1 MSFINISKTNN
12 IKTITESD
20 SDEDIRIH
28 QNLKNKLKE
37 DENQL
42 RIDQEQLNKEKEIVN
57 SISEID
63 IIKLN
68 I

>member
-1 MSFINISKTNN
+1 MNFINISKTNN

-20 SDEDIRIH
+20 SDEDIRNY
-28 QNLKNKLKE
+28 QKQKKKLKE

-42 RIDQEQLNKEKEIVN
+42 RIDREQLNKEKEIVN